1 MSGTYTACWKNTIN
15 KGGVPDPHLFEEKLT
30 EGQAPISKNGLHGGK
45 PHIIQL
51 VTIVIDNNKQAATL
65 AQ

>member
-1 MSGTYTACWKNTIN
+1 MRGAYTVGKKNTIYE
-15 KGGVPDPHLFEEKLT
+15 GGVPGPHLFEEKLT
-30 EGQAPISKNGLHGGK
+30 EGQAPITKNILHGSE

-51 VTIVIDNNKQAATL
+51 VTIVIDNNNQAATP

>member
-1 MSGTYTACWKNTIN
+1 MSRAHTAHRKNTIYE
-15 KGGVPDPHLFEEKLT
+15 GGVPDPHLFEEKLT
-30 EGQAPISKNGLHGGK
+30 EGQAPIAKNGLHGSK

-51 VTIVIDNNKQAATL
+51 VTIVIDNNNQAATL